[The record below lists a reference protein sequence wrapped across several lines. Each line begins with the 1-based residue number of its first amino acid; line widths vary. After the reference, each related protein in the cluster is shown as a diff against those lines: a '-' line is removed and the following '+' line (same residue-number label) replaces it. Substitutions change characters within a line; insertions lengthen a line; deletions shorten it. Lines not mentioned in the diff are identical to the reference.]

1 MQRSKQGRIKDDA
14 KAEYKPF
21 KIPTQFTVENL
32 RKELGEDGKNYS
44 DEELEIIQAGFNF
57 LHEICYQTWV
67 NQRTKANTLTLIKNE
82 ESNIIYP
89 SEYRRAS

>member
-1 MQRSKQGRIKDDA
+1 MKRSKQGRIKDDA
-14 KAEYKPF
+14 KSEYKPF
-21 KIPTQFTVENL
+21 KIPPQFTIENL
-32 RKELGEDGKNYS
+32 RKDLGEDGKNYS
-44 DEELEIIQAGFNF
+44 DEELQTIQEGFNF

-67 NQRTKANTLTLIKNE
+67 KQKTKTNTLTLTKNE